1 MKTNK
6 TPDRISEIVA
16 EMHSITEFA
25 EGSISSSSNSYPVK
39 DGTRRK
45 AKPHWKFQSLGPRGK
60 RKYKNIP
67 AALVPR
73 VRKKNGRRRLILPR
87 PRLVNVIALVE
98 SIQRADAKERR
109 KALPRFDEDLAK
121 AASKDMAAYVG
132 EVMSSVS
139 FRSNAQGAN
148 GIRTKQV
155 FTRFG
160 WCEVRHPY
168 RVGSPGESDVFKAF
182 GVVQKMTPSA
192 SKVATTLAVTQG
204 SFREAKDTLAL
215 LGCGNVSVSKLR
227 KETLRVGESRL
238 AALRKPARDVR
249 QYSDAELRTPD
260 GARRVP
266 RTLVVMADGTNPPCT
281 KADTAGVRGKNSAQ
295 AKSRQLRVT
304 CACEYVNVT
313 GKGAPIPIAGSFSY
327 SVTDLGI
334 GELTS
339 LIHEQAVSRGSGTV
353 PRVQCVADGE
363 EALEKAMR
371 DALPF
376 ARFTNDFMHAAGY
389 LNTCCEKLGIADA
402 AKEFRTCRAIMLRHG
417 AGSAVDRIRRLYSSE
432 LESSAEASDALNYL
446 DKRRDNMRYGWLR
459 KHGYYISSCHI
470 EAAARILVAR
480 RCKQAGMHWRH
491 HNAACVCAIIAQ
503 LRSAA

>member
-1 MKTNK
+1 M
-6 TPDRISEIVA
+6 
-16 EMHSITEFA
+16 
-25 EGSISSSSNSYPVK
+25 
-39 DGTRRK
+39 
-45 AKPHWKFQSLGPRGK
+45 AK
-60 RKYKNIP
+60 
-67 AALVPR
+67 
-73 VRKKNGRRRLILPR
+73 
-87 PRLVNVIALVE
+87 
-98 SIQRADAKERR
+98 
-109 KALPRFDEDLAK
+109 
-121 AASKDMAAYVG
+121 YVG
-132 EVMSSVS
+132 GVMSSIS
-139 FRSNAQGAN
+139 FRSNAPGAN
-148 GIRTKQV
+148 GVRTKQV

-160 WCEVRHPY
+160 WCEARHPY
-168 RVGSPGESDVFKAF
+168 RVGSPEGSDVFKAF
-182 GVVQKMTPSA
+182 GVERKMTPSA
-192 SKVATTLAVTQG
+192 SKAATRLAVTQG

-215 LGCGNVSVSKLR
+215 LGCGNISVSKLR
-227 KETLRVGESRL
+227 KETLLAGEAAL
-238 AALRKPARDVR
+238 AELRKPGKDVR
-249 QYSDAELRTPD
+249 KYPAAKLRTPD

-304 CACEYVNVT
+304 SACEYVNVT
-313 GKGAPIPIAGSFSY
+313 DKGVPIPIAGSFSY

-376 ARFTNDFMHAAGY
+376 AEFTNDFMHAAGY

-417 AGSAVDRIRRLYSSE
+417 AGSAVDRIRRLYSRE
-432 LESSAEASDALNYL
+432 LEASTEAKDALNYL

-459 KHGYYISSCHI
+459 KNGYYISSCHI

>member
-1 MKTNK
+1 M
-6 TPDRISEIVA
+6 
-16 EMHSITEFA
+16 
-25 EGSISSSSNSYPVK
+25 
-39 DGTRRK
+39 
-45 AKPHWKFQSLGPRGK
+45 
-60 RKYKNIP
+60 
-67 AALVPR
+67 
-73 VRKKNGRRRLILPR
+73 
-87 PRLVNVIALVE
+87 
-98 SIQRADAKERR
+98 
-109 KALPRFDEDLAK
+109 PRFDESLAK
-121 AASKDMAAYVG
+121 AVSKDMAAYVG
-132 EVMSSVS
+132 ETMSSIS
-139 FRSNAQGAN
+139 FRSREPGVN

-160 WCEVRHPY
+160 WCEVRFPY
-168 RVGSPGESDVFKAF
+168 RVGNPVPSDVFRAF
-182 GVVQKMTPSA
+182 RVGRKMTPSA

-215 LGCGNVSVSKLR
+215 LGCGDISTSKLR
-227 KETLRVGESRL
+227 KETLRVGE
-238 AALRKPARDVR
+238 AALAGLRAPEKDVR
-249 QYSDAELRTPD
+249 QYSDAKLRTPE

-266 RTLVVMADGTNPPCT
+266 RTLVVMSDGTNPPCT
-281 KADTAGVRGKNSAQ
+281 KADTTGVKGKNSAR

-304 CACEYVNVT
+304 SACEYVNVT
-313 GKGAPIPIAGSFSY
+313 DRGVPIPIEGSFSY
-327 SVTDLGI
+327 AVTDQGI

-376 ARFTNDFMHAAGY
+376 AEFTNDFMHAAGY

-402 AKEFRTCRAIMLRHG
+402 AKEFKTCRGIMLRHG
-417 AGSAVDRIRRLYSSE
+417 AGSAVDRIRRLYSRE
-432 LESSAEASDALNYL
+432 LESSTEASDALNYL
-446 DKRRDNMRYGWLR
+446 DKRRNNMRYGWLR
-459 KHGYYISSCHI
+459 KNGYYISSCHI

-491 HNAACVCAIIAQ
+491 HNAACVCAIIAR

>member
-1 MKTNK
+1 M
-6 TPDRISEIVA
+6 
-16 EMHSITEFA
+16 
-25 EGSISSSSNSYPVK
+25 
-39 DGTRRK
+39 
-45 AKPHWKFQSLGPRGK
+45 
-60 RKYKNIP
+60 
-67 AALVPR
+67 
-73 VRKKNGRRRLILPR
+73 
-87 PRLVNVIALVE
+87 
-98 SIQRADAKERR
+98 
-109 KALPRFDEDLAK
+109 
-121 AASKDMAAYVG
+121 
-132 EVMSSVS
+132 
-139 FRSNAQGAN
+139 
-148 GIRTKQV
+148 
-155 FTRFG
+155 
-160 WCEVRHPY
+160 
-168 RVGSPGESDVFKAF
+168 
-182 GVVQKMTPSA
+182 
-192 SKVATTLAVTQG
+192 
-204 SFREAKDTLAL
+204 
-215 LGCGNVSVSKLR
+215 
-227 KETLRVGESRL
+227 
-238 AALRKPARDVR
+238 
-249 QYSDAELRTPD
+249 
-260 GARRVP
+260 
-266 RTLVVMADGTNPPCT
+266 
-281 KADTAGVRGKNSAQ
+281 
-295 AKSRQLRVT
+295 T

-376 ARFTNDFMHAAGY
+376 A
-389 LNTCCEKLGIADA
+389 
-402 AKEFRTCRAIMLRHG
+402 
-417 AGSAVDRIRRLYSSE
+417 AVDRIRRLYSRE

>member
-1 MKTNK
+1 
-6 TPDRISEIVA
+6 
-16 EMHSITEFA
+16 
-25 EGSISSSSNSYPVK
+25 
-39 DGTRRK
+39 
-45 AKPHWKFQSLGPRGK
+45 
-60 RKYKNIP
+60 
-67 AALVPR
+67 
-73 VRKKNGRRRLILPR
+73 
-87 PRLVNVIALVE
+87 
-98 SIQRADAKERR
+98 
-109 KALPRFDEDLAK
+109 
-121 AASKDMAAYVG
+121 MAAYVG

-227 KETLRVGESRL
+227 KETLRVGEARL

-260 GARRVP
+260 GARTVP

-281 KADTAGVRGKNSAQ
+281 KADTAGV
-295 AKSRQLRVT
+295 
-304 CACEYVNVT
+304 
-313 GKGAPIPIAGSFSY
+313 
-327 SVTDLGI
+327 
-334 GELTS
+334 
-339 LIHEQAVSRGSGTV
+339 RGSGTV